1 MEIPVF
7 KPPNTRR
14 RPDGSIDIDFY
25 RKAGLSERRLVVIR
39 FARDLMRIHRVVIA
53 LLMLAATFY
62 IAPARD
68 GTGWNEAAASGR
80 RHDHAMLLQPHA
92 GPAPFD
98 AMRTSLIEQQERH
111 HP

>member
-1 MEIPVF
+1 MS

-25 RKAGLSERRLVVIR
+25 RKAGLTERRLVMMR
-39 FARDLMRIHRVVIA
+39 FARGLMRVDRVVIA
-53 LLMLAATFY
+53 VLMLAAIFY
-62 IAPARD
+62 MAPARD
-68 GTGWNEAAASGR
+68 GTGWNEAAASGK

-98 AMRTSLIEQQERH
+98 AMRTRLIEQQERH